1 MVIAL
6 LAVLTALV
14 VVRPV
19 TLLLVSSGD
28 CSSSC
33 TDSPATSSLDELC
46 APAVSE
52 LRKVIVTNPKHLSIL
67 RYNIFHHW
75 C

>member
-14 VVRPV
+14 LVRPVTLLVVIALLAVLTALVLVRPV

-33 TDSPATSSLDELC
+33 TDCTSLSEARDTTSS
-46 APAVSE
+46 
-52 LRKVIVTNPKHLSIL
+52 K
-67 RYNIFHHW
+67 
-75 C
+75 

>member
-14 VVRPV
+14 LVRPV

-28 CSSSC
+28 CSSCC
-33 TDSPATSSLDELC
+33 TDSTSLSEARDTTSS
-46 APAVSE
+46 
-52 LRKVIVTNPKHLSIL
+52 K
-67 RYNIFHHW
+67 
-75 C
+75 